1 MMKAKVKRILKSKLV
16 KNSMWL
22 FILKIM
28 STVIPMLTIPYITR
42 VLGPSEYGV
51 FSIAL
56 NWILYFQVIVEYGF
70 ALTGARKIA
79 LDSSKENMQKLFNNI
94 ISSRLILFI
103 ISFLIM
109 NILALLCHFGIEMYM
124 CMILLFT
131 MVFGTALQLTW
142 LFQGLQDMKF
152 ITIADSISRV
162 ISVILIFLIIKN
174 SSDIY
179 LYCILYS
186 ITTLLSSIISLI
198 LVKKK
203 YNLKFKFS
211 KFVNIKNELIEGKEL
226 FASACA
232 TKIFSG
238 IGLTILGFVSTKSIA
253 GIYSAI
259 SKIPLVLTYMFAPIS
274 QALYPYSSEQYQKSF
289 ESATNRIKKIAVPM
303 TFLFFGISIIIVL
316 FRNLIILK
324 LFGNEYLNYSFIL
337 IPLVIQFV
345 FAVIN
350 NFLGIQI
357 LVASGN
363 QKSYSRAF
371 IIDSLLMFLLNIVLG
386 YKYTIYGVALA
397 NPIGEI
403 ILSILLYYEIYTIK
417 RSVKND

>member
-1 MMKAKVKRILKSKLV
+1 MKTRINRLLKSKLV

-22 FILKIM
+22 FVLKIM
-28 STVIPMLTIPYITR
+28 STIIPMLTIPYITR
-42 VLGPSEYGV
+42 ILGATEYGI

-56 NWILYFQVIVEYGF
+56 NWVLYFQVIVEYGF

-79 LDSSKENMQKLFNNI
+79 LDSSKENIQNLFNNI

-103 ISFLIM
+103 VSFALM
-109 NILALLCHFGIEMYM
+109 NILSLIFHLNIEIYL

-152 ITIADSISRV
+152 ITITDSISRIV
-162 ISVILIFLIIKN
+162 SVILIFLIITD

-203 YNLKFKFS
+203 YNLKFKFATFS
-211 KFVNIKNELIEGKEL
+211 NIKKELADGKEL

-238 IGLTILGFVSTKSIA
+238 IGLTILGIVTTKRIT

-289 ESATNRIKKIAVPM
+289 DYAINKIKKIAVPIAI
-303 TFLFFGISIIIVL
+303 FFTIISLIIAI
-316 FRNLIILK
+316 FRNLIIFK
-324 LFGNEYLNYSFIL
+324 LFGSEYVDYSVVL
-337 IPLVIQFV
+337 IPLVIQFI
-345 FAVIN
+345 FAIIN

-363 QKSYSRAF
+363 QKKYSKVF
-371 IIDSLLMFLLNIVLG
+371 IIDSTLMFILNILLG
-386 YKYTIYGVALA
+386 YKYKIYGVAFA

-403 ILSILLYYEIYTIK
+403 VLTILLYFEVSKIK
-417 RSVKND
+417 KGRSKL